1 MSVSDPL
8 LKQLKDHIFD
18 LRRHCLVLNID
29 DTNGLLL
36 PFCTTLE
43 LIFRKG
49 LHVQKNTPLGS
60 LRRDYWNVFFAMLR
74 LKRQDKL
81 PLRLATSIQTVK
93 DFKKVQTAQ
102 GKGRLL
108 LRVLLKRR
116 LLRTAVTCLL
126 ESPGLI
132 GVMYN
137 QSDSILGNEILAEI
151 LLSLLHEVD
160 KINFSITLRNAT
172 FLDETWH
179 LGLYRSFELVP
190 CDTLGISIGFAAGVP
205 VVTQVEEGSV
215 AGEDDKLQVGD
226 VLDDL
231 YGEALKGR
239 KRGTIS
245 TLLDHFKGMPVY
257 VSVIKSY
264 QADGTPYPPVANL
277 LKRLR
282 LSPPHE
288 KKAHSGFTDRNSPDL
303 FPDSPGASGLP
314 VNTPH
319 ESAAYAAVYIGK
331 TYVGSAGHV
340 LEIEKA
346 IRDVTLKEA
355 DTHVKHRIP
364 VWVDVSD
371 CYFKV
376 VSRFTKEILLEKHFT
391 EIASCGKSSNFPGIF
406 AVVAGETTC
415 TVSKHFYSY
424 VFQVKQMNICQ
435 TILCTIAE
443 GFTRT
448 SWSV

>member
-1 MSVSDPL
+1 M
-8 LKQLKDHIFD
+8 Q
-18 LRRHCLVLNID
+18 
-29 DTNGLLL
+29 
-36 PFCTTLE
+36 
-43 LIFRKG
+43 
-49 LHVQKNTPLGS
+49 
-60 LRRDYWNVFFAMLR
+60 
-74 LKRQDKL
+74 
-81 PLRLATSIQTVK
+81 TS
-93 DFKKVQTAQ
+93 Q

-116 LLRTAVTCLL
+116 LLKTAVTCVLQ
-126 ESPGLI
+126 SPSLTA
-132 GVMYN
+132 VMYN
-137 QSDSILGNEILAEI
+137 PSDSILGNEILSEI

-160 KINFSITLRNAT
+160 KIPFSLSLRNAT

-190 CDTLGISIGFAAGVP
+190 CDTLGISIGFAAGIP

-215 AGEDDKLQVGD
+215 AGEDDKIQVGD

-257 VSVIKSY
+257 ISVVKSY
-264 QADGTPYPPVANL
+264 QSDGTPYPPVSEL
-277 LKRLR
+277 LRSLR

-288 KKAHSGFTDRNSPDL
+288 KTLSGLAEMNSPDL
-303 FPDSPGASGLP
+303 FLETPGTSGLP

-346 IRDVTLKEA
+346 IRDVAFKET
-355 DTHVKHRIP
+355 DTHVKYRTP

-376 VSRFTKEILLEKHFT
+376 FSRLSKEILLEKHFT
-391 EIASCGKSSNFPGIF
+391 EIASCGKSSTFPCIF

-424 VFQVKQMNICQ
+424 VFQVKQPNICQ
-435 TILCTIAE
+435 TILCTIAQ

>member
-36 PFCTTLE
+36 PFCSTLE

-116 LLRTAVTCLL
+116 LLRTAVACLL

-132 GVMYN
+132 G
-137 QSDSILGNEILAEI
+137 
-151 LLSLLHEVD
+151 VD

-179 LGLYRSFELVP
+179 LGLYRSF
-190 CDTLGISIGFAAGVP
+190 AAGVP

-215 AGEDDKLQVGD
+215 AGEDDKIQVGD

-331 TYVGSAGHV
+331 N
-340 LEIEKA
+340 
-346 IRDVTLKEA
+346 IRWKC
-355 DTHVKHRIP
+355 
-364 VWVDVSD
+364 W
-371 CYFKV
+371 
-376 VSRFTKEILLEKHFT
+376 SRFGDRKGHPGRHVQGGRHTCETQDTVLRRSLLLISILLEKHFT